1 MPLNAAWPTSAMGM
15 ETSEAKPMSEQL
27 MLHMAATHLP
37 ALSQQA
43 QGLSVEELVAC
54 PPSSIRPAGAEAI
67 AFAAATGE
75 STSPTLTS
83 MARINLRTGMRFT
96 AYVLSTCASP
106 A

>member
-1 MPLNAAWPTSAMGM
+1 MGK
-15 ETSEAKPMSEQL
+15 ETSEAKPMSEQF

-37 ALSQQA
+37 ALSQHG

-54 PPSSIRPAGAEAI
+54 PPSSMRPAGAEAI
-67 AFAAATGE
+67 TFAGATGE
-75 STSPTLTS
+75 SASPMLTRV
-83 MARINLRTGMRFT
+83 ARINLMTGMRFT

>member
-1 MPLNAAWPTSAMGM
+1 MPLNAAWPTRAMGKK
-15 ETSEAKPMSEQL
+15 TSEAKPMSEQL

-37 ALSQQA
+37 ALSQQG

-54 PPSSIRPAGAEAI
+54 PPSSIRPAGADAI
-67 AFAAATGE
+67 VFAAATGE
-75 STSPTLTS
+75 STSPMLTS
-83 MARINLRTGMRFT
+83 IVRINLVIGMRVT